1 MLNHVACNCW
11 SKKLSLLSLNTRQF
25 RKMRP
30 NLGPNQPPT
39 QWVPGVLSGIKR
51 LKREVNYSSPYSVK
65 VWNEWSNNCTPPLS
79 LYGVDKDNMTFVH
92 TNA

>member
-51 LKREVNYSSPYSVK
+51 LKR
-65 VWNEWSNNCTPPLS
+65 
-79 LYGVDKDNMTFVH
+79 
-92 TNA
+92 